1 MSDVLDLRSSRNN
14 GIKHKFGFLAEAARR
29 MELPV
34 R

>member
-1 MSDVLDLRSSRNN
+1 MADVLDLRSSRNN